1 VSAELERRWE
11 LERWISFV
19 RLIAVPWALIEV
31 GLVTNF
37 TSERYETTAWV
48 VTGVLAAG
56 AIVFFWV
63 GRRGVPSRYQP
74 GVCLA
79 GLMFDTGVIWAYALV
94 FSFES
99 GSLTIR
105 ALLFFPVLEAALRY
119 GLRGGLLLPVAQVPM
134 LVAIEWWRSDHF
146 TPSDFRLQ
154 SVTVPFGLQLAVG
167 AVVGWLVNRLAQETT
182 VAHERAAEA
191 EGLRDQLG
199 RRVDLLDATNR
210 CARALGSSL
219 EIEEAFA
226 AFIRELRGV
235 IPFDRTA
242 IVLADD
248 GSARVIAAAGAAA
261 ERVFPPGTR
270 RPVAGSLLQDVTTHG
285 RLIYRED
292 MRDKRYPEEEEEF
305 VELGLCCRLAAPLI
319 VGPRSVGMLSLVRER
334 PSSFTPDEIE
344 FVSLLGRFLGS
355 TVQNIRAYE
364 AERATVEELRR
375 LSALRSDFVALV
387 SHELRSPM
395 AAVIGSA
402 KTLQRRW
409 RELTPEQ
416 RESFLALIDHETN
429 RLADLVAD
437 VLDTSKIESGQFS
450 YRFTDVDVGELVQES
465 AAAAESG
472 QDEIEIRSQVHG
484 PLPLVRGDRDRLRQV
499 LTNLLDNAVK
509 YSPAGEVV
517 EVEALAE
524 NGRISVEVRDS
535 GPGIA
540 PEHYALIFE
549 KFGRVTGELAKP
561 GTGLGLFIARSIAQ
575 AHGGSLDVRS
585 RNGRGTTFALE
596 LPAESVT
603 PSLGQATLGDHLQ

>member
-1 VSAELERRWE
+1 MSAELERRWE
-11 LERWISFV
+11 LERWISV
-19 RLIAVPWALIEV
+19 IRLIAVPWALIEV
-31 GLVTNF
+31 GVVTNF
-37 TSERYETTAWV
+37 NSARYETAAWV
-48 VTGVLAAG
+48 TTAVLAVG
-56 AIVFFWV
+56 ALIFFWV
-63 GRRGVPSRYQP
+63 GRRGVPAPYQP
-74 GVCLA
+74 GVCFA

-94 FSFES
+94 FSFET
-99 GSLTIR
+99 GQPTIR

-119 GLRGGLLLPVAQVPM
+119 GLRGGLLLPVAQIPM

-146 TPSDFRLQ
+146 TPSDFRFQ

-167 AVVGWLVNRLAQETT
+167 AVVGWLVNRLGQETLF
-182 VAHERAAEA
+182 AHERAAEA

-242 IVLADD
+242 IILADD

-261 ERVFPPGTR
+261 ETVFPPGTR
-270 RPVAGSLLQDVTTHG
+270 RPVAGSLLHEVTTRG
-285 RLIYRED
+285 QLVYRED
-292 MRDKRYPEEEEEF
+292 MTDVKYPEEEDF
-305 VELGLCCRLAAPLI
+305 VALGLRCRLAAPLI
-319 VGPRSVGMLSLVRER
+319 VGPRSVGMISLVREQ

-375 LSALRSDFVALV
+375 LSAMRADFVALV

-429 RLADLVAD
+429 RLAYLVAD
-437 VLDTSKIESGQFS
+437 VLDTSRIESGQFS
-450 YRFTDVDVGELVQES
+450 YTFSDVDVGELVLES

-472 QDEIEIRSQVHG
+472 QDEIKIRSNIQR

-509 YSPAGEVV
+509 YSPAGEAVD
-517 EVEALAE
+517 VEALADD
-524 NGRISVEVRDS
+524 GRITVEVRDS
-535 GPGIA
+535 GPGIS
-540 PEHYALIFE
+540 PKDHALIFE
-549 KFGRVTGELAKP
+549 KFGRVSGDQAKP

-575 AHGGSLDVRS
+575 AHGGTLEVRS
-585 RNGRGTTFALE
+585 RDGHGATFALE
-596 LPAESVT
+596 LPVDRS
-603 PSLGQATLGDHLQ
+603 

>member
-1 VSAELERRWE
+1 MNTELERRWE
-11 LERWISFV
+11 LERWISII
-19 RLIAVPWALIEV
+19 RLITVAWALIEV
-31 GLVTNF
+31 GLVTDF
-37 TSERYETTAWV
+37 TSRRYETAAWV
-48 VTGVLAAG
+48 VTAILAIG

-63 GRRGVPSRYQP
+63 GRRGVSTRYQP
-74 GVCLA
+74 GLCFA
-79 GLMFDTGVIWAYALV
+79 GLVFDAAVIWAFALV
-94 FSFES
+94 FTFES
-99 GSLTIR
+99 GAPTIR

-119 GLRGGLLLPVAQVPM
+119 GLLGGLLLPVAQIPM

-146 TPSDFRLQ
+146 TPSEFRLQ

-167 AVVGWLVNRLAQETT
+167 AIVGWLVNRLARETSL
-182 VAHERAAEA
+182 ARERAEEA

-242 IVLADD
+242 IILVED

-261 ERVFPPGTR
+261 QTVFPPGTR
-270 RPVAGSLLQDVTTHG
+270 RPAAGSLLQEVTTRG
-285 RLIYRED
+285 QVVYRED
-292 MRDKRYPEEEEEF
+292 MKDVRYPEEEEF
-305 VELGLCCRLAAPLI
+305 LELGLRCRLAAPLI
-319 VGPRSVGMLSLVRER
+319 VGPRNVGMISLVREQPR
-334 PSSFTPDEIE
+334 SFIPDEIE

-375 LSALRSDFVALV
+375 LSALRADFVSLV

-416 RESFLALIDHETN
+416 RDSFLGLIDHETN

-437 VLDTSKIESGQFS
+437 VLDTSRIESGQFS
-450 YRFTDVDVGELVQES
+450 YTFTDVDVGELVQES

-472 QDEIEIRSQVHG
+472 QDEIEIRSHVRR
-484 PLPLVRGDRDRLRQV
+484 PLPLVRGDRERLRQV

-509 YSPAGEVV
+509 YSPECRTVWVEMSRQSDQISIEVQDQGIGIPI
-517 EVEALAE
+517 AE
-524 NGRISVEVRDS
+524 QREIFDRFVRGGDSKTRRIS
-535 GPGIA
+535 
-540 PEHYALIFE
+540 
-549 KFGRVTGELAKP
+549 
-561 GTGLGLFIARSIAQ
+561 GTGIGLAMVREIVR
-575 AHGGSLDVRS
+575 AHGGEILLTSEP
-585 RNGRGTTFALE
+585 GRGSRFTVVLRTAGGV
-596 LPAESVT
+596 A
-603 PSLGQATLGDHLQ
+603 

>member
-1 VSAELERRWE
+1 MNPELERRWE
-11 LERWISFV
+11 LERWISML

-31 GLVTNF
+31 GVVTDF
-37 TSERYETTAWV
+37 TSARYETAAWV
-48 VTGVLAAG
+48 TTATLAVG
-56 AIVFFWV
+56 AALFFWV
-63 GRRGVPSRYQP
+63 GRRGVPARYQP
-74 GVCLA
+74 AVCFA
-79 GLMFDTGVIWAYALV
+79 GLVFDAGVIWAFALV
-94 FSFES
+94 FTFES
-99 GSLTIR
+99 GAPTIR

-119 GLRGGLLLPVAQVPM
+119 GLIGGLLLPVAQIPM

-146 TPSDFRLQ
+146 TPSDFRVQ

-167 AVVGWLVNRLAQETT
+167 AIVGWLVNRLTQETA
-182 VAHERAAEA
+182 VAHERAEEA

-219 EIEEAFA
+219 ELEEAFA

-242 IVLADD
+242 IVLVDD
-248 GSARVIAAAGAAA
+248 GCASVIAAAGAAA
-261 ERVFPPGTR
+261 ETVFPPGTR
-270 RPVAGSLLQDVTTHG
+270 RPVAGSLMHDVTTRG
-285 RLIYRED
+285 QVVYRED
-292 MRDKRYPEEEEEF
+292 MSDTRYPEEEDF
-305 VELGLCCRLAAPLI
+305 VALGLRCRLVAPLI
-319 VGPRSVGMLSLVRER
+319 VGPRSVGMISLVRMQ
-334 PSSFTPDEIE
+334 PHSFTPDEIE

-375 LSALRSDFVALV
+375 LSALRADFVSLV

-416 RESFLALIDHETN
+416 RDSFLGLIDHETN

-437 VLDTSKIESGQFS
+437 VLDTSRIESGQFS
-450 YRFTDVDVGELVQES
+450 YTFSDVDVGELVRES

-472 QDEIEIRSQVHG
+472 QDEIEIRSQVRR

-509 YSPAGEVV
+509 YSPAGEAV
-517 EVEALAE
+517 EVEAFAVDGL
-524 NGRISVEVRDS
+524 ISVEVRDS

-540 PEHYALIFE
+540 PENHALIFE
-549 KFGRVTGELAKP
+549 KFGRVSGEHAKP
-561 GTGLGLFIARSIAQ
+561 GTGLGLFIAKSIVE
-575 AHGGSLDVRS
+575 AHGGSLVVRS
-585 RNGRGTTFALE
+585 RDGSGSAFALE
-596 LPAESVT
+596 LPVD
-603 PSLGQATLGDHLQ
+603 GV

>member
-1 VSAELERRWE
+1 MSTELERRWE
-11 LERWISFV
+11 LERWISII
-19 RLIAVPWALIEV
+19 RLITVPWALIEV
-31 GLVTNF
+31 GLVTDF
-37 TSERYETTAWV
+37 TSERYETAAWV
-48 VTGVLAAG
+48 VTAVLAVG

-63 GRRGVPSRYQP
+63 GRRGVPSSYQP
-74 GVCLA
+74 SLCLA
-79 GLMFDTGVIWAYALV
+79 GLVFDTGVIWAYALV
-94 FSFES
+94 FTFES
-99 GSLTIR
+99 GAPTIR

-119 GLRGGLLLPVAQVPM
+119 GLLGGLLLPIAQIPM
-134 LVAIEWWRSDHF
+134 LAAIEWWRSDHF

-154 SVTVPFGLQLAVG
+154 AVTIPFGLQLAVG
-167 AVVGWLVNRLAQETT
+167 AIVGWLVNRLAQETSL
-182 VAHERAAEA
+182 AHERAEEA

-242 IVLADD
+242 IVLVED

-261 ERVFPPGTR
+261 QTVFPPGTR
-270 RPVAGSLLQDVTTHG
+270 RPVAGSLLSEVTNRG
-285 RLIYRED
+285 QVVYRED
-292 MRDKRYPEEEEEF
+292 MSDVRYPEEQEF
-305 VELGLCCRLAAPLI
+305 VALGLGCRLAAPLI
-319 VGPRSVGMLSLVRER
+319 VGPRSVGMISLVREQ
-334 PSSFTPDEIE
+334 PHSFTQDEIE
-344 FVSLLGRFLGS
+344 FLSLLGRFLGG

-375 LSALRSDFVALV
+375 LSALRADFVSLV

-416 RESFLALIDHETN
+416 RDSFLGLIDHETN

-437 VLDTSKIESGQFS
+437 VLDTSRIESGQFS
-450 YRFTDVDVGELVQES
+450 YTFTDVDVGELVRES

-472 QDEIEIRSQVHG
+472 QDEIEIRSLIRR

-509 YSPAGEVV
+509 YSPAGEAV
-517 EVEALAE
+517 EVEALAD
-524 NGRISVEVRDS
+524 NGRISVEVRDN

-540 PEHYALIFE
+540 REHQALVFE
-549 KFGRVTGELAKP
+549 KFGRVTGEHAKP
-561 GTGLGLFIARSIAQ
+561 GTGLGLFIARSIAE
-575 AHGGSLDVRS
+575 AHGGSLDLRA
-585 RNGRGTTFALE
+585 NDGPGTTFALE
-596 LPAESVT
+596 LPVER
-603 PSLGQATLGDHLQ
+603 D

>member
-1 VSAELERRWE
+1 VSPELERRWE
-11 LERWISFV
+11 LERWISLV
-19 RLIAVPWALIEV
+19 RLVAVPWAVIEV
-31 GLVTNF
+31 AFVTDF
-37 TSERYETTAWV
+37 TSERYETAAWI
-48 VTGVLAAG
+48 VTGALAFG
-56 AIVFFWV
+56 AVVFFGV
-63 GRRGVPSRYQP
+63 GRRRVPSRFQP
-74 GVCLA
+74 SVCLA
-79 GLMFDTGVIWAYALV
+79 GLVFDTGVIWAYALV
-94 FSFES
+94 FTFES
-99 GSLTIR
+99 GMPTIR
-105 ALLFFPVLEAALRY
+105 ALLFFPVIEAALRY
-119 GLRGGLLLPVAQVPM
+119 GLRGGLLLPVAQIPM
-134 LVAIEWWRSDHF
+134 LIAIEWWRSDHF
-146 TPSDFRLQ
+146 TPSDFRLE

-167 AVVGWLVNRLAQETT
+167 AVVGWLVNRLAMETS
-182 VAHERAAEA
+182 VARDRAAEA

-235 IPFDRTA
+235 IPFERTA
-242 IVLADD
+242 IILADD

-261 ERVFPPGTR
+261 ETVFPPGTR
-270 RPVAGSLLQDVTTHG
+270 RPVTGSLLHDVATRG
-285 RLIYRED
+285 QVVYRKD
-292 MRDKRYPEEEEEF
+292 MRDVRYPEEKDF
-305 VELGLCCRLAAPLI
+305 VELGLHCRVAAPLF
-319 VGPRSVGMLSLVRER
+319 VGPRTVGMLSLVREQ
-334 PSSFTPDEIE
+334 PASFTAEEIE

-375 LSALRSDFVALV
+375 LSALRADFVALV

-402 KTLQRRW
+402 KTLRRRW

-416 RESFLALIDHETN
+416 RESFLGLIDHETN

-437 VLDTSKIESGQFS
+437 VLDTSRIESGQFS
-450 YRFTDVDVGELVQES
+450 YSFSDVDVGELVLES

-472 QDEIEIRSQVHG
+472 QDEIKIRSHVHR

-509 YSPAGEVV
+509 YSPAGEAV

-535 GPGIA
+535 GPGVA
-540 PEHYALIFE
+540 PEHHSLIFE
-549 KFGRVTGELAKP
+549 KFGRVTGEHAKP
-561 GTGLGLFIARSIAQ
+561 GTGLGLFIARSIVQ
-575 AHGGSLDVRS
+575 AHGGSLEVRS
-585 RNGRGTTFALE
+585 RNGRGATFALH
-596 LPAESVT
+596 LPVDRA
-603 PSLGQATLGDHLQ
+603 

>member
-1 VSAELERRWE
+1 MSPELERRWE
-11 LERWISFV
+11 LERWISIL
-19 RLIAVPWALIEV
+19 RLIAVPWAVIEV

-37 TSERYETTAWV
+37 KAERYEIAAWV

-56 AIVFFWV
+56 AVVFFWLS
-63 GRRGVPSRYQP
+63 RRGVPSPYQP
-74 GVCLA
+74 GVCFA
-79 GLMFDTGVIWAYALV
+79 GLVFDTAVIWVYALA
-94 FSFES
+94 FTFES
-99 GSLTIR
+99 GAPTIR

-119 GLRGGLLLPVAQVPM
+119 GLRGGLLLPVAQIPM

-146 TPSDFRLQ
+146 TPSGFHLQ

-167 AVVGWLVNRLAQETT
+167 AVVGWLVNRLAKETS
-182 VAHERAAEA
+182 VARNRAAEA

-242 IVLADD
+242 IILADN

-261 ERVFPPGTR
+261 ETVFPPGTR
-270 RPVAGSLLQDVTTHG
+270 RPVSGSLLHDVTK
-285 RLIYRED
+285 RARVVYRED
-292 MRDKRYPEEEEEF
+292 MRDMKYLEEKDF
-305 VELGLCCRLAAPLI
+305 VELGLHCRLAAPLI
-319 VGPRSVGMLSLVRER
+319 VGPRSVGMISLVREQ

-375 LSALRSDFVALV
+375 LSALRADFVALV

-437 VLDTSKIESGQFS
+437 VLDTSRIESGQFS
-450 YRFTDVDVGELVQES
+450 YSFTDVDVGELVQES

-472 QDEIEIRSQVHG
+472 QDEIEIRSHVYR

-509 YSPAGEVV
+509 YSPAGEAV

-535 GPGIA
+535 GPGVA
-540 PEHYALIFE
+540 PEHHALIFE
-549 KFGRVTGELAKP
+549 KFGRVTGEHAKP

-575 AHGGSLDVRS
+575 AHGGSIEVRS

-596 LPAESVT
+596 LPVDRA
-603 PSLGQATLGDHLQ
+603 